1 MPNLSLPLRAAIVL
15 LVLFL
20 VACGARRADFADTA
34 PVEELYASA
43 KKAMDQGNMGRAQFQ
58 YRRLIARFPFGPYTE
73 QSQMELAYTQYKL
86 RRPDEALS
94 TVNRFIRTYP
104 AHEQIAYAYYL
115 RGLINFDREF
125 SFLERFVGRDATQR
139 DLNHMRQAFADFN
152 ELIQRYPDSP
162 YAADARQRMIYLR
175 NNLAQAE
182 IHIAA
187 YYLKRSAWVAAA
199 TRARYV
205 VENYPQAPQ
214 NADALAVM
222 AYSYGRLGEETLA
235 ADAERILR
243 MNFPEHSYF
252 DGGWPHER
260 SLWRRIMPFG

>member
-1 MPNLSLPLRAAIVL
+1 MRTLVVL

-20 VACGARRADFADTA
+20 VACGARRADFTETA

-43 KKAMDQGNMGRAQFQ
+43 KRSLDQGNMGRAAHQ
-58 YRRLIARFPFGPYTE
+58 YRRLIARFPFGEYTE
-73 QSQMELAYTQYKL
+73 QAQMELAYAQYKL
-86 RRPDEALS
+86 RQPDEAIS
-94 TVNRFIRTYP
+94 TINRFIRTYP
-104 AHEQIAYAYYL
+104 THPQIAYAYYL

-125 SFLERFVGRDATQR
+125 SFFERFVGRDPTQR
-139 DLNHMRQAFADFN
+139 DLNHMRQSFADFN
-152 ELIQRYPDSP
+152 ELIQRYPDSI

-182 IHIAA
+182 IHVAA
-187 YYLKRSAWVAAA
+187 YYLKRRAWVAAV

-222 AYSYGRLGEETLA
+222 AYSYTRLGEKTLA
-235 ADAERILR
+235 SDAERVLR
-243 MNFPEHSYF
+243 MNFPEHPYF
-252 DGGWPHER
+252 QGGWPHER
-260 SLWRRIMPFG
+260 PLWRRMLPFS